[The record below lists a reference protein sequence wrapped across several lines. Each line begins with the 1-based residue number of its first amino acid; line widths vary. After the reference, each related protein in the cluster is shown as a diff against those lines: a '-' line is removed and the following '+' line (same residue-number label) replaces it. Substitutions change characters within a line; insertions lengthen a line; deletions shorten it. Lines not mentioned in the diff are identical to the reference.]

1 MLNTTFVKDMPPRGH
16 IAFLSQSGA
25 LCGGIIDWA
34 ISRGIGFCRLLSAI
48 DPGRGPRRA
57 AGGAGRPG
65 APGSTPAG
73 TTGQL
78 HHPRRKLASR
88 PPRRRRFG
96 RSPLLR
102 YNSHHANT
110 PDPSRS
116 PSVACAASPLAGPG
130 AAPSP
135 PGRPQPLVR

>member
-65 APGSTPAG
+65 APGSTPVGA
-73 TTGQL
+73 TM
-78 HHPRRKLASR
+78 HPFYLTPAALSD
-88 PPRRRRFG
+88 F
-96 RSPLLR
+96 SLLIFIGF
-102 YNSHHANT
+102 
-110 PDPSRS
+110 
-116 PSVACAASPLAGPG
+116 VI
-130 AAPSP
+130 
-135 PGRPQPLVR
+135 